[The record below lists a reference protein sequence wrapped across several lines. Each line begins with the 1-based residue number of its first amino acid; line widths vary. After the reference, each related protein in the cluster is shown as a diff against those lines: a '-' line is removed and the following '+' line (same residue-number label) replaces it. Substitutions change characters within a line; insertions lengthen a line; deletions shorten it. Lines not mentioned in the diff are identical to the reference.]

1 MWAETVAMYAFW
13 IALLAPTVATLDAV
27 KEARHIIQS
36 GAPVGPYLADQ
47 LLIPMTLAKGGSFRT
62 CPLTQHTLTNI
73 DVIKR
78 FIDIGIEV
86 RPIDDKIWHIEI
98 G

>member
-1 MWAETVAMYAFW
+1 MWAETVAMDAFR
-13 IALLAPTVATLDAV
+13 IALLAPSVAMDAV
-27 KEARHIIQS
+27 KEARHFIAS
-36 GAPVGPYLADQ
+36 GAPVGPCLADQ

-62 CPLTQHTLTNI
+62 CQLTQHTLTNI

-78 FIDIGIEV
+78 FIDVNIEV
-86 RPIDDKIWHIEI
+86 SPINDKIWHIEI